1 MAEITYGTVITFEG
15 ARRIAAAILSGQPV
29 IISQAGVG
37 DANGEGYVPT
47 RSQTALRTEWWRGEI
62 TAAVVNPD
70 NPNVI
75 DVEFAVPPS
84 AGNHVAREI
93 ALYDDES
100 VMIAVGNLPDTQIM
114 NVSGVSGTLTLCMHI
129 AVEDAGALKFV
140 LAPDTDMGP
149 YYLPIAN
156 DVIYGSIE
164 IGHDRTAQGMTAFSR
179 GGKEYVVF
187 ATANNDNYPTATNL
201 YLYNYTDDRV
211 LANTDVYGTYGIYG
225 HYNDMTY
232 CPADGYVYVGNMTHP
247 TIDVFDPVTDG
258 INDGMRLV
266 RQIDMSH
273 WGDYE
278 AHPNRMVNG
287 IAWSDKEECFYLTFG
302 TADGGTYRTSHGFTD
317 CERLD
322 ALFSNVGRMNRQ
334 GIYVEKETGNFIQV
348 KFRNTNT
355 FRYPRANRL
364 QIYGTDGGLI
374 ATTYLNSR
382 YELEAV
388 TEMADGHMLFMFYVT
403 DGFAAKNV
411 PEGDITGRK
420 HIALFTKGTITSR
433 VGLDLYS
440 NYQKNYLSTS
450 DFYSQTNNIYYREDE
465 RGAIGANGIAET
477 GDTPT
482 NGGKPFKSLPSIL
495 NYLTATTTKTLQ
507 IHLLSDVTWPLRLV
521 EYDRAVLFIG
531 EDPEQ
536 TPPGDD
542 EETDDG
548 EGADDGS
555 SGEDGSDPEEPV
567 GTERRAIRDVSI
579 VATKSFVKF
588 DNVTVGGRNLK
599 LHRNE
604 QVAFTQSAVQ
614 TYGANEARQGV
625 YLTQAYS
632 PYATYAVGDLVYY
645 KAGVAPEDLHE
656 QKTANLYECT
666 TQISAPEA
674 WTPSHWRLVVAN
686 SHPASPFSAAKVY
699 DKGKVVTYGGAY
711 YQRNAWGSGETP
723 QAEAW
728 NASHWTKLSDVY
740 KAADTWRDNNALM
753 FTESDLSGVKDV
765 DLYRTRLV
773 LLKYISAY
781 GAATRFHG
789 VGTSYRIYGNTT
801 ADEQYVLRGQ
811 PSATPNIACS
821 ELTKIS
827 QIRMG
832 MNMSVSAVTA
842 GKMTDI
848 PFWLRNGD
856 WDNGTAECSTAGGT
870 AEKAITVAGIA
881 SLTDGL
887 EFLITFTHANTAEG
901 DLSLNLNGLGAVPL
915 LFNDWSDG
923 EQVCVKYYAP
933 NPTAGTAARF
943 VRYGLPFTGRAE
955 VLSDSAMLY
964 VIAHGA
970 EEYRRIVEFDGTTIT
985 SDSGWQ
991 TRDDEIYPI
1000 NTVVRPEAMADNWAG
1015 RRVVVFGDS
1024 ITNWSHGGYWT
1035 NYLVSEAG
1043 CAVTNRSVSGAGF
1056 ARGVNTIIGQLGTKA
1071 TVTEAG
1077 LTATALYGGMWGNG
1091 LSYTIAEADD
1101 TFTVTVSLDGQVVL
1115 TYTGLATIGDL
1126 KTASAGNGYLTFD
1139 GTDATALT
1147 AGEDVALAGA
1157 ELVESGLFNGAAA
1170 VIVAAGTNDANSTET
1185 ASTIRAAIQT
1195 VIDTVKANT
1204 TAPIIF
1210 ITPIRRSHDSSGGDD
1225 TMTYSRQRL
1234 VGAAICNVAVLND
1247 CSVVNGYDFPIA
1259 TTGTEWVTDMTLDGL
1274 HPEAAGKNVYAHSF
1288 LSAVGYSFREKKS
1301 IKVLGIGNSHT
1312 RDAVRYLYEILAHAG
1327 YNAVV
1332 GHYYWGGSHLYQQ
1345 YNALMGYAGQSFP
1358 SSDAFYRKYSAVGDG
1373 ANHSHDYTSKTLTDA
1388 IADERWDV
1396 VIFQNQTV
1404 ACAEYWEYFPPTDP
1418 TDPHYP
1424 SYYPASDYNIDVFA
1438 AEVKKRIGNP
1448 DLLIGLMAPH
1458 TRAYDYAGDE
1468 IDGVTYTPAQLD
1480 DMIQENTAK
1489 VARDMAQC
1497 NFIVN
1502 TGLAIKYARAKAE
1515 LDALGHDM
1523 TRIDVPTAA
1532 KPDGFDRVHLEYG
1545 VPMFVAA
1552 MTFAMAICGDN
1563 MGLVPWV
1570 LPVASFSA
1578 ARAYGEGDVRE
1589 YNGTIYRKNVTT
1601 GAEAWNAAHWDE
1613 YDHSPLAYQAKLC
1626 ARRAVFPRGE
1636 HDIGDGPRFYFPDLS
1651 AAPVAQSISLVTC
1664 EGKAALFDTG
1674 AANSW
1679 SIIKDYLD
1687 GLMAEGAFSGIDVI
1701 FLSHYHGD
1709 HVGNL
1714 ANILDNYAKANCR
1727 VYLPPS
1733 PLNHFPTDYT
1743 ESHYTNTIAKLEND
1757 GIDYTIVTREMTVP
1771 VGEMSVELFNTTDED
1786 YAYYDAL
1793 ELNIHNNY
1801 SMCALVRYGNTYAL
1815 YPGDIQ
1821 SAAQTRIMSQHKLPR
1836 LRLYVVHHHGV
1847 HGADPAGFFEMLAP
1861 EYAVISISYGR
1872 FMELSSS
1879 GRKPGKYFADHL
1891 GSTAYGE
1898 YRYACDQSGGI
1909 ILKGRD
1915 IQKVGVGDDVRT
1927 LYVNNEY
1934 TGTIHDGT
1942 DAHPFTQIQEALLFV
1957 QEGEYRS
1964 WVINI
1969 KATDTTYEF
1978 VRFFDYPGYIRL
1990 VGNASDKALGKYPHV
2005 DGAHFSQM
2013 ANLKLQDLIFD
2024 GEGSEDGGNNSMLH
2038 FVNSCVTL
2046 SNCTIDGGN
2055 SSLSSMMGVRA
2066 FACYNVFIS
2075 GGTRF
2080 KDLRTGVITTQG
2092 SEVFANGAVFENMG
2106 LCCYAVNAMNLTIR
2120 VADDIS
2126 NVGSGKYLYT
2136 NGSGAPSRLMFVP
2149 NTMTAAKAAL
2159 CTSTVV
2165 SQPFYLDSTNVICVL
2180 ADSKIYNLLTG
2191 AEVTP

>member
-1 MAEITYGTVITFEG
+1 MSMYRREHAGFDYELWLRRGHKGTPDDFLEWLRGPKGDPADPDSIEVDKLTPE
-15 ARRIAAAILSGQPV
+15 ARRQLQSG
-29 IISQAGVG
+29 
-37 DANGEGYVPT
+37 
-47 RSQTALRTEWWRGEI
+47 
-62 TAAVVNPD
+62 
-70 NPNVI
+70 
-75 DVEFAVPPS
+75 
-84 AGNHVAREI
+84 
-93 ALYDDES
+93 
-100 VMIAVGNLPDTQIM
+100 
-114 NVSGVSGTLTLCMHI
+114 
-129 AVEDAGALKFV
+129 
-140 LAPDTDMGP
+140 
-149 YYLPIAN
+149 YLPIAN

-201 YLYNYTDDRV
+201 YLYNYTDDRI

-232 CPADGYVYVGNMTHP
+232 CPADGLVYVGNMTHP
-247 TIDVFDPVTDG
+247 TVDVFDPVTDG
-258 INDGMRLV
+258 INDGLRLV

-273 WGDYE
+273 WGDYD
-278 AHPNRMVNG
+278 AHPNRLVNG

-403 DGFAAKNV
+403 DGFAAKDV

-433 VGLDLYS
+433 VGIDLYS

-477 GDTPT
+477 GDTPA

-495 NYLTATTTKTLQ
+495 SYLAATTTKTLQ

-521 EYDRAVLFIG
+521 EYDRAVTFIG

-548 EGADDGS
+548 EGADDGG
-555 SGEDGSDPEEPV
+555 SGEDGGDPEEPV

-588 DNVTVGGRNLK
+588 DNVAVGGRNLK

-645 KAGVAPEDLHE
+645 KDGVAPEDLHE
-656 QKTANLYECT
+656 QKTANIYECT

-711 YQRNAWGSGETP
+711 YQRKAWGSGETP

-773 LLKYISAY
+773 LLKYTSAY
-781 GAATRFHG
+781 GAATRLHG

-801 ADEQYVLRGQ
+801 ADEQFVLRGQ

-832 MNMSVSAVTA
+832 MNMSVSAETA

-856 WDNGTAECSTAGGT
+856 WDNGTATCSTAGGT
-870 AEKAITVAGIA
+870 AEKTITVAGIA
-881 SLTDGL
+881 SLADGL

-901 DLSLNLNGLGAVPL
+901 DLTLNLNGLGAVPL

-923 EQVCVKYYAP
+923 EQVCVRYYAP

-955 VLSDSAMLY
+955 VLSNDAMLY
-964 VIAHGA
+964 VIQHGG
-970 EEYRRIVEFDGTTIT
+970 EEYRRVVEFGSISSEDTRTLRIL

-1000 NTVVRPEAMADNWAG
+1000 NTVVRPEAMARNWVG
-1015 RRVVVFGDS
+1015 KKVVVFGDS

-1035 NYLVSEAG
+1035 NYLISEAG
-1043 CAVTNRSVSGAGF
+1043 CAVNNYAVSGAGF
-1056 ARGVNTIIGQLGTKA
+1056 ARGDEGYRIIDQINGTPP
-1071 TVTEAG
+1071 
-1077 LTATALYGGMWGNG
+1077 
-1091 LSYTIAEADD
+1091 
-1101 TFTVTVSLDGQVVL
+1101 DG
-1115 TYTGLATIGDL
+1115 YP
-1126 KTASAGNGYLTFD
+1126 
-1139 GTDATALT
+1139 TDAPEKLPQA
-1147 AGEDVALAGA
+1147 DV
-1157 ELVESGLFNGAAA
+1157 
-1170 VIVAAGTNDANSTET
+1170 VIVAAGTNDANSAISGGDIRT
-1185 ASTIRAAIQT
+1185 AIVGVITAIRA
-1195 VIDTVKANT
+1195 VT

-1274 HPEAAGKNVYAHSF
+1274 HPEAAGKDVYAHSF
-1288 LSAVGYSFREKKS
+1288 LSAVGYSFEAKNS
-1301 IKVLGIGNSHT
+1301 IKILAIGNSHT

-1332 GHYYWGGSHLYQQ
+1332 GHYYWGGSHLYEQ

-1358 SSDAFYRKYSAVGDG
+1358 SSGDFYRKYSAAGDG
-1373 ANHSHDYTSKTLTDA
+1373 ANHSHDYTTQNLDYA

-1424 SYYPASDYNIDVFA
+1424 SYYPASDYTIDVFA

-1480 DMIQENTAK
+1480 DMIQENIAK
-1489 VARDMAQC
+1489 VAKDMAQC
-1497 NFIVN
+1497 NFIAN
-1502 TGLAIKYARAKAE
+1502 TGLAIKYARAIAE

-1523 TRIDVPTAA
+1523 TRIDVPD
-1532 KPDGFDRVHLEYG
+1532 PDVPGDDGFDRVHLEYG
-1545 VPMFVAA
+1545 IPMYTAS

-1570 LPVASFSA
+1570 PPVASFSA
-1578 ARAYGEGDVRE
+1578 SQAYGEGDVRE

-1601 GAEAWNAAHWDE
+1601 GAEAWNASHWDE
-1613 YDHSPLAYQAKLC
+1613 YDHSPLVYQAKLC
-1626 ARRAVFPRGE
+1626 ARRAVFPRLEGNPVYYATC
-1636 HDIGDGPRFYFPDLS
+1636 DT
-1651 AAPVAQSISLVTC
+1651 AAA
-1664 EGKAALFDTG
+1664 
-1674 AANSW
+1674 
-1679 SIIKDYLD
+1679 
-1687 GLMAEGAFSGIDVI
+1687 
-1701 FLSHYHGD
+1701 
-1709 HVGNL
+1709 
-1714 ANILDNYAKANCR
+1714 
-1727 VYLPPS
+1727 
-1733 PLNHFPTDYT
+1733 
-1743 ESHYTNTIAKLEND
+1743 
-1757 GIDYTIVTREMTVP
+1757 
-1771 VGEMSVELFNTTDED
+1771 
-1786 YAYYDAL
+1786 
-1793 ELNIHNNY
+1793 
-1801 SMCALVRYGNTYAL
+1801 
-1815 YPGDIQ
+1815 
-1821 SAAQTRIMSQHKLPR
+1821 
-1836 LRLYVVHHHGV
+1836 
-1847 HGADPAGFFEMLAP
+1847 
-1861 EYAVISISYGR
+1861 
-1872 FMELSSS
+1872 
-1879 GRKPGKYFADHL
+1879 
-1891 GSTAYGE
+1891 
-1898 YRYACDQSGGI
+1898 
-1909 ILKGRD
+1909 
-1915 IQKVGVGDDVRT
+1915 
-1927 LYVNNEY
+1927 
-1934 TGTIHDGT
+1934 
-1942 DAHPFTQIQEALLFV
+1942 
-1957 QEGEYRS
+1957 
-1964 WVINI
+1964 
-1969 KATDTTYEF
+1969 
-1978 VRFFDYPGYIRL
+1978 
-1990 VGNASDKALGKYPHV
+1990 
-2005 DGAHFSQM
+2005 
-2013 ANLKLQDLIFD
+2013 
-2024 GEGSEDGGNNSMLH
+2024 
-2038 FVNSCVTL
+2038 
-2046 SNCTIDGGN
+2046 
-2055 SSLSSMMGVRA
+2055 
-2066 FACYNVFIS
+2066 
-2075 GGTRF
+2075 
-2080 KDLRTGVITTQG
+2080 
-2092 SEVFANGAVFENMG
+2092 
-2106 LCCYAVNAMNLTIR
+2106 
-2120 VADDIS
+2120 
-2126 NVGSGKYLYT
+2126 
-2136 NGSGAPSRLMFVP
+2136 
-2149 NTMTAAKAAL
+2149 TAAKEATTAKGDFVLTAGAQITVKFEYANTAEAATL
-2159 CTSTVV
+2159 NVDGTGAKPIKNTEHADAKIPWRGGEFVSFVYDGTNYCVVGSDTAGAVRSSGLYIQGSDTHGYSSADDFPINRIVEVASGITATKITNLPVYGEIAYVLTLAYNATTQYCLQMYVGTSTMATRIRT
-2165 SQPFYLDSTNVICVL
+2165 SGGW
-2180 ADSKIYNLLTG
+2180 G
-2191 AEVTP
+2191 AWSVKANA